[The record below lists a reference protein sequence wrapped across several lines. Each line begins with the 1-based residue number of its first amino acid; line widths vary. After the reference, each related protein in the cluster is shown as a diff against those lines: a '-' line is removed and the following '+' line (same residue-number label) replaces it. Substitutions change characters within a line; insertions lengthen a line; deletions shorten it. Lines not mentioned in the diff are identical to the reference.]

1 MINNRIGTIY
11 QLSDIQPTNSYQA
24 INKQLIIEIL

>member
-1 MINNRIGTIY
+1 MINNRISAIY

-24 INKQLIIEIL
+24 INRTIDN